1 MESKKKLPY
10 DPKEVSKEKRF
21 RANLSDAFLSGDIS
35 GQRAHSL
42 FADAEDAGA
51 SNVDDLAGNHQPGM
65 NSARDLMRKL
75 LKEHQWPH
83 LYWAS
88 IPVWSEK
95 EQQEKEELLPFL
107 LPHEILHQFSQF
119 SDISQFRNFDS
130 LPTEDMEVLQ
140 RGADILQTEAE
151 QLLPLGMWMDGV
163 PCNWDRSHSLNV
175 LTLNFPCL
183 QGSKKNIRIPLF
195 GLKQH
200 FVVKHMDAM
209 LKVFCWSLECLF
221 LGIMPSQRHDGL
233 PWGTDDP
240 PQRKKWSGKPLQLQ
254 AMLTQFRGACFVAVS
269 LCPSPCALS
278 PCAQAL
284 IVNFFFKFQ
293 ELVSLCP
300 SPFCRRL
307 EDAQGRF
314 SFASAQ

>member
-1 MESKKKLPY
+1 MPY
-10 DPKEVSKEKRF
+10 DPKEVPKEKRF
-21 RANLSDAFLSGDIS
+21 RANLSDAFLSGDVS

-51 SNVDDLAGNHQPGM
+51 SNVGDLAGNHQPGM
-65 NSARDLMRKL
+65 NSARDLTRKL

-175 LTLNFPCL
+175 LTLACKA
-183 QGSKKNIRIPLF
+183 KKEYSHTPLWF
-195 GLKQH
+195 E
-200 FVVKHMDAM
+200 A
-209 LKVFCWSLECLF
+209 
-221 LGIMPSQRHDGL
+221 
-233 PWGTDDP
+233 
-240 PQRKKWSGKPLQLQ
+240 
-254 AMLTQFRGACFVAVS
+254 AFRGETQYYGCDAESF
-269 LCPSPCALS
+269 L
-278 PCAQAL
+278 
-284 IVNFFFKFQ
+284 
-293 ELVSLCP
+293 LVSGM
-300 SPFCRRL
+300 PFFGYH
-307 EDAQGRF
+307 AIP
-314 SFASAQ
+314 AA